1 MKVYKNFL
9 DKESF
14 KNIKNLLT
22 SEDFPWFLTSI
33 VHYSKGNFN
42 SQLVHIFYVNNAVNS
57 NFFNVLKPIY
67 KKLNFFSLLRLKA
80 NFIMRTENIIEHTM
94 HTDYVNPSCKIYTG
108 ILYINTNNG
117 YTKFSNGKIIKSE
130 ENKYIEFDSQL
141 EHTGTSCTDEEYR
154 IVLNFNYIK

>member
-22 SEDFPWFLTSI
+22 SEDFPWFLTPI

-80 NFIMRTENIIEHTM
+80 NFIMRTETIIEHTM